1 MISVNTGG
9 IRENNGRDLVI
20 NYCKTLDSDF
30 SILQET
36 RINFSYLHDI
46 RELWDG
52 EVIISPG
59 KAQTCGVLV
68 LAKRKAPP
76 IEQIITDPGRYVFF
90 KIKNTADAVL
100 ALYSPSAT
108 MKERR
113 IDRQMYIRKIKKLL
127 YKKVTRK
134 NNLILLSDCNMT
146 LGNKDRSTGSK
157 GFCESQEELMSLI
170 TEFDLEDLWRRQN
183 PNGRLRMHFHGRSNT
198 YSGIDR
204 THTSTN
210 LRMGVKIDNEINT
223 FSYHFQT
230 IVIKREPKNFKR
242 GKGYWILNCG
252 LSQDKE
258 YIQHIKQ
265 LREN

>member
-1 MISVNTGG
+1 
-9 IRENNGRDLVI
+9 
-20 NYCKTLDSDF
+20 
-30 SILQET
+30 
-36 RINFSYLHDI
+36 
-46 RELWDG
+46 
-52 EVIISPG
+52 
-59 KAQTCGVLV
+59 
-68 LAKRKAPP
+68 
-76 IEQIITDPGRYVFF
+76 
-90 KIKNTADAVL
+90 
-100 ALYSPSAT
+100 

-113 IDRQMYIRKIKKLL
+113 IDRQMSIRKIKKLL

-134 NNLILLSDCNMT
+134 NNLILLSDFNMT

-252 LSQDKE
+252 LFQDKE